1 MASKEIVMNTG
12 PVIALVAGLGSLDLL
27 DKLFHRIIVPLE
39 VCQEIDAGGS
49 ENFAR
54 EEFQAA
60 EFLEKSEKS
69 IEIPPY
75 LANTLDTGESAVI
88 QTALQYQIDTV
99 CIDELAGRR
108 IARLNNLRTTGSI
121 GICLLAQ
128 ERGYDISMKDVVDN
142 MEQHHIYLSKKIKD
156 FALNR

>member
-1 MASKEIVMNTG
+1 MVSRQIVINTG

-27 DKLFHRIIVPLE
+27 QNLFNRIIVPRE
-39 VCQEIDAGGS
+39 VCEEVETGGS

-54 EEFQAA
+54 EEFQSAD
-60 EFLEKSEKS
+60 FLEKVENQ

-75 LANTLDTGESAVI
+75 LSNALDKGESAVI
-88 QTALQYQIDTV
+88 QTALEYQIETV

-128 ERGYDISMKDVVDN
+128 EMGFNISMSKIINN
-142 MEQHHIYLSKKIKD
+142 MEKHSIYLSQEIKEY
-156 FALNR
+156 ALNR